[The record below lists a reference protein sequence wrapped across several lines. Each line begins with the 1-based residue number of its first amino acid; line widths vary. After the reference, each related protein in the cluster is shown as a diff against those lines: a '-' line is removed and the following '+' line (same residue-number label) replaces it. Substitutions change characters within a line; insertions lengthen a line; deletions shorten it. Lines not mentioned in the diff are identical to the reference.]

1 MNRLQPYRERG
12 ATLLIALILLLVI
25 TVLAI
30 SSIREAALEE
40 RIVGNVRDQQAAFNG
55 AESALRE
62 AETRLANSAG
72 PPLPA
77 TPCAATLCV
86 LPSPPTSISFLD
98 WSWWQSNAI
107 TYQGAT
113 TDSTAL
119 GVASTPRWQS
129 AFIGFDP
136 ADSNGTVEVTDPDL
150 RSKGVG
156 PYYYQVNAASQ
167 GRSTRTMT
175 SLQSV
180 TVQRY

>member
-1 MNRLQPYRERG
+1 MNYPQPKSQRG
-12 ATLLIALILLLVI
+12 ATLLVALVLLLII
-25 TVLAI
+25 TILAI

-62 AETRLANSAG
+62 AETRLANSSG
-72 PPLPA
+72 PPATA

-86 LPSPPTSISFLD
+86 LTSPPTTISFLD
-98 WSWWQSNAI
+98 WGWWQSNAI

-113 TDSTAL
+113 SDNTTL
-119 GVASTPRWQS
+119 GVASTPRWQT